1 MIESNNS
8 HIFGSVEALVIR
20 PAGRWEI
27 GRLGA
32 TRNNDGVGRTGCNCI
47 RFIATAPA
55 YEGRETE
62 LRTVAIERGDK
73 PVSAAVVALI
83 IGTIGCRKIRGFGIP
98 ADNCHS
104 IASQHYVVRLVVVVS
119 SQESAVYQ
127 ITAGWI
133 ESQHKRIFFPV
144 MIRIVRPIGRGEIG
158 RFSIATRHRSPVVV
172 HRNAG
177 AVIIL
182 ASSYVRGIKQC
193 TATAIQLYHKRIFFP
208 IVCPIVCTAGRWKI
222 RRLCAAH
229 QVQIAAV
236 VLGHRAR
243 LVSLTSTDERGKNQ
257 TATISIEFQ
266 HKNIIVTIV
275 RLVVCTTGCRKVGVL
290 RTTSDNSIAIV
301 VYQNCLALIGGIRAN
316 KGAVHQWID
325 QNGHIW

>member
-1 MIESNNS
+1 MIESSNS
-8 HIFGSVEALVIR
+8 HIFVPVEALVIR
-20 PAGRWEI
+20 PAGRWKI

-32 TRNNDGVGRTGCNCI
+32 TCNNDGVRGTGCNRI
-47 RFIATAPA
+47 RLIATAPA

-62 LRTVAIERGDK
+62 LRTVAIECCDK
-73 PVSAAVVALI
+73 PVFATVVTLI

-104 IASQHYVVRLVVVVS
+104 IASQHYIVRLIVVVS

-144 MIRIVRPIGRGEIG
+144 MIRIVRPIGRWEIG
-158 RFSIATRHRSPVVV
+158 RFSITTRHRSPVVV

-177 AVIIL
+177 TVIIL
-182 ASSYVRGIKQC
+182 ASSYVRGIKQG

-208 IVCPIVCTAGRWKI
+208 IVCLIVCTAGRRKI

-236 VLGHRAR
+236 VLGHCAR
-243 LVSLTSTDERGKNQ
+243 FVSLTSTDERGKNQ

-275 RLVVCTTGCRKVGVL
+275 RLVVCTTGCWKVGIL

-301 VYQNCLALIGGIRAN
+301 VHQNRFTLIRGIRAN
-316 KGAVHQWID
+316 KGAVHQWIYH
-325 QNGHIW
+325 NGRI